1 MPVAFAPEAVADLT
15 SIRTYIS
22 QNDPAAVSR
31 VAVRLVAACDSLETR
46 PHMGRPGQVAGTRE
60 LSRRPYLI
68 VYRVTAGAVEIVRI
82 WHMSQHRPLP

>member
-1 MPVAFAPEAVADLT
+1 MPVAFALEAVADLT
-15 SIRTYIS
+15 GIRTYIS
-22 QNDPAAVSR
+22 QNDPAAASR

-60 LSRRPYLI
+60 LSRRPHLI